1 MAGVGSFEKCR
12 KQIERAI
19 KSQKKKGECFAAMDL
34 PFFTSEDQKLT
45 MEYVEQLKA
54 QGFVVEQTHLD
65 SSFYG
70 RVSW

>member
-19 KSQKKKGECFAAMDL
+19 TNQKKKGERFAAMDL

-45 MEYVEQLKA
+45 MEFIEQLKA
-54 QGFVVEQTHLD
+54 RGFTVEQTHLN

-70 RVSW
+70 RVRW